1 MIAPSNEITAR
12 SAAIGSTSRKPL
24 PYAQAQM
31 SIFTSSKGLVIKDL
45 AVLPVMKNSVVFKHL
60 VERQKVATQNIPSV
74 HQAAVNLVL

>member
-1 MIAPSNEITAR
+1 V
-12 SAAIGSTSRKPL
+12 
-24 PYAQAQM
+24 

>member
-1 MIAPSNEITAR
+1 MRLLQEAR
-12 SAAIGSTSRKPL
+12 QSAAPLESRL
-24 PYAQAQM
+24 VC
-31 SIFTSSKGLVIKDL
+31 SSANVDLHGNGLVIKDL